1 MPDLTTTFKFGLEFD
16 GVTMAEFGKCSGFE
30 TTSEVI
36 ESKEATAQGRIITRK
51 VPGTMQWS
59 DITLERRLDTSL
71 ELYGWR
77 QLVIDGDI
85 DKARR
90 NGSIVAYNSMGTEVA
105 RWNFTNGWPKQWKG
119 SDFDAS
125 TNDIQKE
132 TVVIVVEDLVRA

>member
-16 GVTMAEFGKCSGFE
+16 GVTMAEFKKCGGFE
-30 TTSEVI
+30 STSQVI
-36 ESKEATAQGRIITRK
+36 KSQEATTEGRIITRMT
-51 VPGTMQWS
+51 PGTLEWA
-59 DITLERRLDTSL
+59 DITLERRLDNSL
-71 ELYGWR
+71 ELWKWR
-77 QLVIDGDI
+77 QQVIDGDI

-119 SDFDAS
+119 SDFDAGS
-125 TNDIQKE
+125 NEIQQE